1 MGFTLV
7 LMQVI
12 GANDTVNSAAIEDPN
27 SVIAG
32 MPVIEVWRAKQ
43 VIVLKRTMGTGYAG
57 ADNPVFYKPNTQ
69 MLLGD
74 AKDVCERLK
83 SKVFESLGV

>member
-1 MGFTLV
+1 V
-7 LMQVI
+7 
-12 GANDTVNSAAIEDPN
+12 EDPN

-32 MPVIEVWRAKQ
+32 MPVIEVWKAKQ

-74 AKDVCERLK
+74 AKDVCEKLK
-83 SKVFESLGV
+83 TRVFDALGV